1 MKHNFGKLLGYEVA
15 DCEVKVSFEN
25 ETAYFTVVRD
35 EIIRV
40 YVPFFDDSVKSKAIE
55 KDPCVD
61 TDFTVEQSEGAVVLS
76 TDKVMVKIMD
86 DFVVDFYKADGTP
99 LMKDYRGER
108 TTKEKVSWMSLE
120 MLEAEGHDISA
131 YLEKQLRYEL
141 VKELDEG
148 DDFYGL
154 GDKSGF
160 LNKKHY
166 EYENWN
172 SDLPQA
178 HNEDFHALYKS
189 VPFLMCLKKNGEAYG
204 VFYDNTFRSFI
215 NLGKENEE
223 YFFYAAEEGNLD
235 FYFMTGESLVD
246 VVGSYTYLTGTTPLP
261 QLFTLGY
268 QQSRW
273 GYESADDINFI
284 VDNYRA
290 ANIPLDVIHLD
301 IDYMDNFKVFTWDE
315 KNYGPKGE
323 LFERIK
329 GLGVKPVCIIDPGTK
344 KEEGYHI
351 DDEGVEKGYFVTDKD
366 GEVYVNA
373 VWPGDSHFPDFGRE
387 EVRTWWA
394 NNHKV
399 LTDLGVGGIW
409 NDMNEPASFHGE
421 LPSDVVFYD
430 EDRKTNH
437 AEMHNAYGHLMSKAT
452 YTGLKEQTGKRPFV
466 ITRACYAG
474 SQKYTTVWTGDNQ
487 SLWHHLQM
495 VIPQLCNL
503 GMSGFTFCGTDIGGF
518 GADTTPELLCRWI
531 EAAMFSP
538 LFRNHAAKGTKDQ
551 EPWRFSK
558 EVVDINRKY
567 IELRYK
573 FLPYI
578 YDLFYK
584 GETTGLPVMRPLVL
598 HYPNDPEVRNLNSE
612 FLVGENILVAP
623 VLEQGAT
630 KRMVYLPEGTWYDY
644 WTGEKVEGKQYILKD
659 APIDVCPMYVKAGSI
674 IPTYE
679 VVQYVG
685 EKPYNKLELL
695 VTPGAGEYTHFQDN
709 GEDYAYQNGEYNLY
723 RFTTN
728 DEGEVTKEMVH
739 ERYSVYEEI
748 TSVVLG
754 K

>member
-1 MKHNFGKLLGYEVA
+1 MNHNFGNLVGFEVNGS
-15 DCEVKVSFEN
+15 EVKVAFEK

-35 EIIRV
+35 DIVRV
-40 YVPFFDDSVKSKAIE
+40 YVPFFDKDCKSKAIE
-55 KDPCVD
+55 ENPCVPV
-61 TDFTVEQSEGAVVLS
+61 TFTAEKDGETIVIR
-76 TDKVMVKIMD
+76 TDKVMVKIQD
-86 DFVVDFYKADGTP
+86 DFYVDFYKADGTP

-189 VPFLMCLKKNGEAYG
+189 VPFLMCLKKDNSAYG
-204 VFYDNTFRSFI
+204 VFYDNTFRSYI
-215 NLGKENEE
+215 NLGKENES

-387 EVRTWWA
+387 EVREWWA

-421 LPSDVVFYD
+421 LPGDVVFYD

-437 AEMHNAYGHLMSKAT
+437 AEMHNVYGHLMSKAT

-531 EAAMFSP
+531 QAAMFSP

-558 EVVDINRKY
+558 EVADINRKY

-612 FLVGENILVAP
+612 FLAGESILVAP
-623 VLEQGAT
+623 VLEQGVT

-644 WTGEKVEGKQYILKD
+644 WTGEKIEGKQYILAD
-659 APIDVCPMYVKAGSI
+659 APIDVCPIYIKGGRI

-695 VTPGAGEYTHFQDN
+695 VTPGVGEYTHFQDN
-709 GEDYAYQNGEYNLY
+709 GEDYAYKNGEYNLY

-728 DEGEVTKEMVH
+728 EAGEVTKEMVH
-739 ERYSVYEEI
+739 EGYPVYEDI
-748 TSVVLG
+748 TTVVLG